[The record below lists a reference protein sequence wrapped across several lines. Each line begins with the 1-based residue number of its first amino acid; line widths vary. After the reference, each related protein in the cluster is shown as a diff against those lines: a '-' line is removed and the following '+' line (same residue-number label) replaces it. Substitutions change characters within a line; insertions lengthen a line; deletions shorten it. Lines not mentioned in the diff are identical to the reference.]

1 MKRKKLVCKS
11 IALGLAV
18 ATAATTM
25 SVPGG
30 VLNPTAVYAEE
41 AVKEEVTPTADN
53 FRMNTIAVI
62 HLDGRPCEAYVY
74 PDYQDFTNIKIYY
87 KTKGSDEG
95 YTSEAPSAAGTYEVY
110 VDAPEVVKDGI
121 KYKAVEKLCV
131 GEFNIYKELPE
142 DVKLTY
148 NGSETKEEHYYS
160 DVKVSVT
167 GGYKIKEYN
176 SSDEYSDSITIKAP
190 KRNDN
195 QTQGVEVLVEKDGV
209 IYGANESIEFDMKKV
224 PVIVTTS
231 QLYEPYNH
239 LGNIEIT
246 IDKDADVN
254 KVYYLTSESKLDGIS
269 SQDIKNS
276 EEKQETQETYLDLQL
291 KDETKYYMYIVGVKE
306 DETLTDVVTTE
317 FTTSK
322 FNDITNKK
330 KLTLEV
336 LQDEFNSDQR
346 YVGCVYTKEQIDKG
360 IPAIFEAKDGSCSST
375 NGFRIRYYRY
385 EENEGVGNYTSL
397 DGCPKQTGEYQAEIT
412 ATTENPKYYST
423 PENLR
428 IYDFYIYQKVD
439 ENEIDIEY
447 FDSEGNKTTKL
458 AKDGYM
464 TLKTKDGYQFYKR
477 YSENKFLGTELKCTY
492 DDFDHYLVKS
502 NGDDPW
508 LAAFELRKQNDDTWY
523 KAVVG
528 VNYEYKK
535 RDPQL
540 KGDVVLYNGNNIV
553 RKDTKLKVGDK
564 LTVKPLGD
572 YDDYVTDKAQYTWYR
587 DQYEI
592 SGAKSASYVLTKE
605 DVGHTIRAKISNLK
619 ENVDNI
625 GAIETEGT
633 AKIVGENGTIV
644 ADPSFE
650 AHDEENHTLELK
662 GDAGQTY
669 EYSVDSGA
677 TWREVTLEGTVY
689 KIQLENKAY
698 KNGTIQ
704 ARVKGTTGNPIIYDK
719 DIVVPLA
726 GNVTLTGKEKYGQT
740 ITAKVTGTQEDAALK
755 YTFIR
760 VKDGTETVAQETS
773 DKAGYTIGKE
783 DIGCTLKVKVT
794 ADGYDEGKP
803 LESTETQIVK
813 KADGRNVDSVIGDK
827 QQEGESYTYTV
838 TPVPGAEYRMND
850 GNWQESNVFTG
861 IKPGTQNVTF
871 SARILGDDCYEA
883 GEVKTSDPVSFAKLN
898 REMPKLSYT
907 VKDGENG
914 SKIVTIDP
922 VEGAVYYNNAGWT
935 TSNVFTVPADKLENV
950 TIGIQLSETD
960 IYLVSKE
967 NKRTVNL
974 SLETQTAPE
983 AAVLTAKVNT
993 AGTGYDIIVTEPK
1006 AEEGVTYEYSNDQ
1019 LDNFGTLE
1027 QLTGLTN
1034 VAPGDEVVIYVRK
1047 AAVKGKK
1054 NASPATACSIKT
1066 DLIKAPVITG
1076 PATFSS
1082 TATVTMTAAGKI
1094 YYTTDG
1100 STPTVNSNL
1109 YTDAITIDKTTTIK
1123 AIVIENGKPVSDV
1136 ASLTLTKASSGSGSS
1151 SSGSGSSGSGFS
1163 GSGAT
1168 TGTTTPAVKPDSKPE
1183 TTTETKP
1190 DGTVVTTTT
1199 TTAEDGTKNVVV
1211 ELKNEG
1217 KSSIATVTISKDATG
1232 KTVKAEAVVTQ
1243 IANKKVMSVSG
1254 ALVAQI
1260 TEAAG
1265 TKNVN
1270 VVTSVKDGKGAEIGT
1285 VTVNAEKLVAGK
1297 KLAIVKV
1304 NAKTGEK
1311 ILVNAKNY
1319 KVAKDGS
1326 ISVSGL
1332 KNGKYEL
1339 VTTKEKT
1346 ALSKKI
1352 LKTVTAKK
1360 AKKTVKDGAKTTFA
1374 FGKDLNKENVKSVKY
1389 VSSKKSVAAIDKNGK
1404 IKAKKAGQTVVKAV
1418 VTLKDGTK
1426 KTVKTVITVKAK

>member
-30 VLNPTAVYAEE
+30 VLNPTAVYAED
-41 AVKEEVTPTADN
+41 AVKEVTPTADN
-53 FRMNTIAVI
+53 FQMSTVAGI
-62 HLDGRPCEAYVY
+62 HLDGYPCEAYVDS
-74 PDYQDFTNIKIYY
+74 DYQDFTHINKYY
-87 KTKGSDEG
+87 KLKDSEEA

-148 NGSETKEEHYYS
+148 NGSENKEEHYYN

-190 KRNDN
+190 ERNGS
-195 QTQGVEVLVEKDGV
+195 QTQGVEVLVKKDGV
-209 IYGANESIEFDMKKV
+209 IYGASESIEFDMKKV
-224 PVIVTTS
+224 PVIVTTN
-231 QLYEPYNH
+231 QLYEPYNDS
-239 LGNIEIT
+239 GNIAIK
-246 IDKDADVN
+246 IDRDADVN

-269 SQDIKNS
+269 SQDIENS

-306 DETLTDVVTTE
+306 DGTLTDVVTTE

-330 KLTLEV
+330 QLTLDV

-346 YVGCVYTKEQIDKG
+346 YGGRVYTKEEIDQG
-360 IPAIFEAKDGSCSST
+360 IPATFEAKDGSCSST
-375 NGFRIRYYRY
+375 NGFRIRY
-385 EENEGVGNYTSL
+385 EKNEGMGNYTSL
-397 DGCPKQTGEYQAEIT
+397 DGCPKQTGEYRAEIT
-412 ATTENPKYYST
+412 ATTENTKYYST
-423 PENLR
+423 PDSLK
-428 IYDFYIYQKVD
+428 IYDFSIYQKVD
-439 ENEIDIEY
+439 ENEIEIEY
-447 FDSEGNKTTKL
+447 FDSESNKTTKL

-464 TLKTKDGYQFYKR
+464 TLKTKDGYQFYER
-477 YSENKFLGTELKCTY
+477 NSENKFLRTELKCTY
-492 DDFDHYLVKS
+492 DDFLQYMVKS
-502 NGDDPW
+502 NEDDPW

-540 KGDVVLYNGNNIV
+540 NGSVVLYNGNNFV
-553 RKDTKLKVGDK
+553 VKDTKLKVGDK

-572 YDDYVTDKAQYTWYR
+572 YVDYVTNEAQYTWYR

-592 SGAKSASYVLTKE
+592 LGAKSPSYVLTKE
-605 DVGHTIRAKISNLK
+605 DVGHTIKAKISNLK
-619 ENVDNI
+619 ENVDHI
-625 GAIETEGT
+625 GAIETEST

-644 ADPSFE
+644 ADPSF
-650 AHDEENHTLELK
+650 AVYDEEKHTLELI

-669 EYSVDSGA
+669 EYSVNSGA
-677 TWREVTLEGTVY
+677 TWNEVTLEGTVY

-726 GNVTLTGKEKYGQT
+726 GNVTLTGTEKYGQT
-740 ITAKVTGTQEDAALK
+740 ITAKVTGTQEGAALK
-755 YTFIR
+755 YKFIR
-760 VKDGTETVAQETS
+760 VKNGTEKVAQEAS
-773 DKAGYTIGKE
+773 DKADYTIGKE

-813 KADGRNVDSVIGDK
+813 KADGRNVESVAGYM
-827 QQEGESYTYTV
+827 QQEGEGYTYTV
-838 TPVPGAEYRMND
+838 TPVLGAVYRMND
-850 GNWQESNVFTG
+850 GKWQESNVFTG

-871 SARILGDDCYEA
+871 SAQIPGDDCYEA
-883 GEVKTSDPVSFAKLN
+883 GEVKTSDSVSFAKLN

-914 SKIVTIDP
+914 SKIVTIDQ
-922 VEGAVYYNNAGWT
+922 VEGAVYYNNDGQT
-935 TSNVFTVPADKLENV
+935 NSNVFTVPADKLEKV
-950 TIGIQLSETD
+950 TIGIWLPETD
-960 IYLVSKE
+960 IYQASKE
-967 NKRTVNL
+967 NKQTVNL

-983 AAVLTAKVNT
+983 AAVLTATVN
-993 AGTGYDIIVTEPK
+993 ADRTGYDITVTEPK
-1006 AEEGVTYEYSNDQ
+1006 AEEGVTYEYSNTPWR
-1019 LDNFGTLE
+1019 NFGTLD

-1034 VAPGDEVVIYVRK
+1034 VAPGKEVVIYVRK
-1047 AAVKGKK
+1047 AAVEGKK
-1054 NASPATACSIKT
+1054 NASPVTACSIKT
-1066 DLIKAPVITG
+1066 DLIKAEAPVITG

-1082 TATVTMTAAGKI
+1082 TATVTMTTAAGKI

-1123 AIVIENGKPVSDV
+1123 AIAVENGKPVSDV
-1136 ASLTLTKASSGSGSS
+1136 ASLTLTKASSGSGS
-1151 SSGSGSSGSGFS
+1151 GSSGSG
-1163 GSGAT
+1163 AA

-1190 DGTVVTTTT
+1190 DGTIVTTTT

-1217 KSSIATVTISKDATG
+1217 KSSIATVAISKDATG

-1352 LKTVTAKK
+1352 LKTVTAKN

-1426 KTVKTVITVKAK
+1426 KTVKTVIIVKTK

>member
-1 MKRKKLVCKS
+1 MKRKKLVYKS

-41 AVKEEVTPTADN
+41 GDNTQSGTVRLKLEPIQGTSHLIQGVQISADGKNGTVYYVFDLADGKFTDKTADEVKAEN
-53 FRMNTIAVI
+53 HAVAMENGIARISKDESDFYNNKTYYLYTV
-62 HLDGRPCEAYVY
+62 LEESDG
-74 PDYQDFTNIKIYY
+74 
-87 KTKGSDEG
+87 TK
-95 YTSEAPSAAGTYEVY
+95 SEVSTAV
-110 VDAPEVVKDGI
+110 VDA
-121 KYKAVEKLCV
+121 
-131 GEFNIYKELPE
+131 
-142 DVKLTY
+142 T
-148 NGSETKEEHYYS
+148 
-160 DVKVSVT
+160 SVLDTT
-167 GGYKIKEYN
+167 GQI
-176 SSDEYSDSITIKAP
+176 
-190 KRNDN
+190 
-195 QTQGVEVLVEKDGV
+195 L
-209 IYGANESIEFDMKKV
+209 
-224 PVIVTTS
+224 
-231 QLYEPYNH
+231 
-239 LGNIEIT
+239 
-246 IDKDADVN
+246 
-254 KVYYLTSESKLDGIS
+254 IS
-269 SQDIKNS
+269 SSERNFPKYFQMDRLVICNS
-276 EEKQETQETYLDLQL
+276 EEELRKGVPVTFQSKDRVCTQDDFHVQYTLERFKPTEQDNIYTPSEEKTLPEGTCPTETGQYRINVQSKLLEQKYYTYPDHYEFTNSSIRVVVKMDDSAVTVKYYDKDGNETPEGLVPGGYALIRANGYKKCGAYLEYENNTTFSDTYRYDYNENDANVAIKYLGTNTWDEGVSFFKDDVYGTEFYENIPITYAVKDNFEGEAYLDVNGTRA
-291 KDETKYYMYIVGVKE
+291 DADTVVKE
-306 DETLTDVVTTE
+306 GDTLKVSIRTNEDENHATYEWYHMSGGNSIATGTEYTVTSEDIGESLTCEISNLGNNQKHTL
-317 FTTSK
+317 
-322 FNDITNKK
+322 
-330 KLTLEV
+330 
-336 LQDEFNSDQR
+336 
-346 YVGCVYTKEQIDKG
+346 YVYTG
-360 IPAIFEAKDGSCSST
+360 YVLSKDGST
-375 NGFRIRYYRY
+375 VPAPKFGNLDMNAHTLTFNGK
-385 EENEGVGNYTSL
+385 EGKEYVYSL
-397 DGCPKQTGEYQAEIT
+397 DGGNTWTDIT
-412 ATTENPKYYST
+412 LDNSA
-423 PENLR
+423 
-428 IYDFYIYQKVD
+428 I
-439 ENEIDIEY
+439 
-447 FDSEGNKTTKL
+447 
-458 AKDGYM
+458 
-464 TLKTKDGYQFYKR
+464 
-477 YSENKFLGTELKCTY
+477 GT
-492 DDFDHYLVKS
+492 
-502 NGDDPW
+502 
-508 LAAFELRKQNDDTWY
+508 
-523 KAVVG
+523 
-528 VNYEYKK
+528 
-535 RDPQL
+535 
-540 KGDVVLYNGNNIV
+540 I
-553 RKDTKLKVGDK
+553 
-564 LTVKPLGD
+564 PLGD
-572 YDDYVTDKAQYTWYR
+572 KSYKAGSIQ
-587 DQYEI
+587 
-592 SGAKSASYVLTKE
+592 
-605 DVGHTIRAKISNLK
+605 IRAK
-619 ENVDNI
+619 
-625 GAIETEGT
+625 EG
-633 AKIVGENGTIV
+633 
-644 ADPSFE
+644 S
-650 AHDEENHTLELK
+650 
-662 GDAGQTY
+662 
-669 EYSVDSGA
+669 
-677 TWREVTLEGTVY
+677 TV
-689 KIQLENKAY
+689 
-698 KNGTIQ
+698 
-704 ARVKGTTGNPIIYDK
+704 VSYDK
-719 DIVVPLA
+719 NIVVPLT
-726 GNVTLTGKEKYGQT
+726 GNVPLTGTEKYGQT
-740 ITAKVTGTQEDAALK
+740 ITAKVTGTQEGAALK

-760 VKDGTETVAQETS
+760 VKDGTETVAQEAS
-773 DKAGYTIGKE
+773 DKADYTIGKE

-813 KADGRNVDSVIGDK
+813 KADGRNVASVAGYM

-838 TPVPGAEYRMND
+838 TPVPDAVYRMND
-850 GNWQESNVFTG
+850 GDWQESNVFTG

-871 SARILGDDCYEA
+871 SAQIPEDDCYEA

-922 VEGAVYYNNAGWT
+922 VEGAVYYSNDGQT
-935 TSNVFTVPADKLENV
+935 DSNVFTVPADKLEKV
-950 TIGIQLSETD
+950 TIGIWLPETD
-960 IYLVSKE
+960 IYLASKE
-967 NKRTVNL
+967 NKQTVNL

-1006 AEEGVTYEYSNDQ
+1006 AEEGVTYEYSNTPW
-1019 LDNFGTLE
+1019 DNFGTLD

-1034 VAPGDEVVIYVRK
+1034 VAPGKEVVIYVRK
-1047 AAVKGKK
+1047 AAVEGKK
-1054 NASPATACSIKT
+1054 NASPVTACSIKT
-1066 DLIKAPVITG
+1066 DLIKAEAPVITG
-1076 PATFSS
+1076 PATFNG

-1109 YTDAITIDKTTTIK
+1109 YTDAITIDKTTTIQ
-1123 AIVIENGKPVSDV
+1123 AIAVENGKPVSDV
-1136 ASLTLTKASSGSGSS
+1136 ASLTLTKISSG
-1151 SSGSGSSGSGFS
+1151 SGSGSSGSGSS

-1190 DGTVVTTTT
+1190 DGTIVTTTT
-1199 TTAEDGTKNVVV
+1199 TMAEDGTKNVVV

-1217 KSSIATVTISKDATG
+1217 KSSIATVTISKDAIG

-1352 LKTVTAKK
+1352 LKTVTAKN

-1426 KTVKTVITVKAK
+1426 KTVKTVIIVKAK

>member
-11 IALGLAV
+11 VALGLAV

-30 VLNPTAVYAEE
+30 MLNPTAVYAEN
-41 AVKEEVTPTADN
+41 VD
-53 FRMNTIAVI
+53 
-62 HLDGRPCEAYVY
+62 
-74 PDYQDFTNIKIYY
+74 IK
-87 KTKGSDEG
+87 D
-95 YTSEAPSAAGTYEVY
+95 
-110 VDAPEVVKDGI
+110 
-121 KYKAVEKLCV
+121 
-131 GEFNIYKELPE
+131 LPE
-142 DVKLTY
+142 SENPLLY
-148 NGSETKEEHYYS
+148 NGSETPKEKYNADLEISVKDGWQISEDGSKFENSITFTKPEYETDYDGGLKTIYLQNNGEIYKKNISVVFDTQKPILTITKEE
-160 DVKVSVT
+160 
-167 GGYKIKEYN
+167 E
-176 SSDEYSDSITIKAP
+176 
-190 KRNDN
+190 
-195 QTQGVEVLVEKDGV
+195 VE
-209 IYGANESIEFDMKKV
+209 
-224 PVIVTTS
+224 
-231 QLYEPYNH
+231 
-239 LGNIEIT
+239 
-246 IDKDADVN
+246 
-254 KVYYLTSESKLDGIS
+254 TSEANISLKFSINEEYTTTYYVCSKESKADITV
-269 SQDIKNS
+269 DEIKNS
-276 EEKQETQETYLDLQL
+276 GKKIESSMVFFFENLMLEDNTRYHLYAVSEDNAGNIG
-291 KDETKYYMYIVGVKE
+291 DIVSY
-306 DETLTDVVTTE
+306 D
-317 FTTSK
+317 FTTVQH
-322 FNDITNKK
+322 NDITGKTL
-330 KLTLEV
+330 LTSQNFSNYFDYTSYQIVSEEELE
-336 LQDEFNSDQR
+336 
-346 YVGCVYTKEQIDKG
+346 KG
-360 IPAIFEAKDGSCSST
+360 IIPNFHAKDGSCDST
-375 NGFRIRYYRY
+375 NGFNIKYMDMGDGNKKFYHDTVKKTGFYGVRIKPTDDNKKFYSNYSEIQAYYWNVYLPMPKNLIKIVYYDANGNVVNCMKNGGKAVISADGYKANKGAVGYEY
-385 EENEGVGNYTSL
+385 EENAVIDDPTAEGEGTLREPIAFQKDGIDYVALVTLSYVAPQKPASIVATPELGALNEKTHTLEFTGGAGAAYEYSL
-397 DGCPKQTGEYQAEIT
+397 DGGK
-412 ATTENPKYYST
+412 KWM
-423 PENLR
+423 
-428 IYDFYIYQKVD
+428 
-439 ENEIDIEY
+439 DIVL
-447 FDSEGNKTTKL
+447 DGTKGSISLGNKS
-458 AKDGYM
+458 Y
-464 TLKTKDGYQFYKR
+464 
-477 YSENKFLGTELKCTY
+477 
-492 DDFDHYLVKS
+492 
-502 NGDDPW
+502 
-508 LAAFELRKQNDDTWY
+508 AANAIQ
-523 KAVVG
+523 
-528 VNYEYKK
+528 
-535 RDPQL
+535 
-540 KGDVVLYNGNNIV
+540 
-553 RKDTKLKVGDK
+553 
-564 LTVKPLGD
+564 
-572 YDDYVTDKAQYTWYR
+572 
-587 DQYEI
+587 
-592 SGAKSASYVLTKE
+592 
-605 DVGHTIRAKISNLK
+605 IRAK
-619 ENVDNI
+619 
-625 GAIETEGT
+625 ETETNAAGT
-633 AKIVGENGTIV
+633 AVAYDKAIV
-644 ADPSFE
+644 A
-650 AHDEENHTLELK
+650 
-662 GDAGQTY
+662 
-669 EYSVDSGA
+669 V
-677 TWREVTLEGTVY
+677 LEGNVV
-689 KIQLENKAY
+689 ILN
-698 KNGTIQ
+698 IDD
-704 ARVKGTTGNPIIYDK
+704 VK
-719 DIVVPLA
+719 
-726 GNVTLTGKEKYGQT
+726 KYGQT
-740 ITAKVTGTQEDAALK
+740 ITAKVTGTQEGAALK

-773 DKAGYTIGKE
+773 DKAEYTIGKE

-803 LESTETQIVK
+803 LESTKTQIVK
-813 KADGRNVDSVIGDK
+813 KADGRNVESVAGYM
-827 QQEGESYTYTV
+827 QQEGESYKYTV
-838 TPVPGAEYRMND
+838 TPVPDAEYRMND

-871 SARILGDDCYEA
+871 SARIREDDCYEA

-922 VEGAVYYNNAGWT
+922 VEGAVYYNNDGKT
-935 TSNVFTVPADKLENV
+935 DSNVFTVPADKLENV
-950 TIGIQLSETD
+950 TIGIQLPETD
-960 IYLVSKE
+960 IYLASKE

-1006 AEEGVTYEYSNDQ
+1006 AEEGVTYEYSNDP

-1151 SSGSGSSGSGFS
+1151 SSGSGSSGSGSS

-1183 TTTETKP
+1183 TTTETKT

-1217 KSSIATVTISKDATG
+1217 KSSIATATISKDATG

-1285 VTVNAEKLVAGK
+1285 VIVNAEKLVAGK

-1374 FGKDLNKENVKSVKY
+1374 FGKDLNKENVKSIKY

>member
-41 AVKEEVTPTADN
+41 AVKEVTPTADN
-53 FRMNTIAVI
+53 FQMSTIAGI
-62 HLDGRPCEAYVY
+62 HLDGRPCVAYVY
-74 PDYQDFTNIKIYY
+74 PDYENPQNIKKYY
-87 KTKGSDEG
+87 KLKDSQEG
-95 YTSEAPSAAGTYEVY
+95 YTSEAPSTAGTYEVY
-110 VDAPEVVKDGI
+110 IDAPEAEKDGI
-121 KYKAVEKLCV
+121 KYKAVEKLYV

-148 NGSETKEEHYYS
+148 NGSENKEEHYYS

-167 GGYKIKEYN
+167 GGYKIKEYD

-190 KRNDN
+190 GRNGN
-195 QTQGVEVLVEKDGV
+195 QTQVVQVLVEKDGE
-209 IYGANESIEFDMKKV
+209 IYGASELIEFDMEKV
-224 PVIVTTS
+224 PVIVTTN
-231 QLYEPYNH
+231 QLYEPHNDK
-239 LGNIEIT
+239 GNIEIK
-246 IDKDADVN
+246 IDRDDDVN

-269 SQDIKNS
+269 SQNIADNK
-276 EEKQETQETYLDLQL
+276 EKQETQETYLDLQL
-291 KDETKYYMYIVGVKE
+291 KDKTKYYMYIVGVKE
-306 DETLTDVVTTE
+306 DGSLTDVVTTE

-322 FNDITNKK
+322 FNDITNKT
-330 KLTLEV
+330 KLTMEV
-336 LQDEFNSDQR
+336 LQKEFNSEQWNA
-346 YVGCVYTKEQIDKG
+346 GCVYTKEQIDNG

-375 NGFRIRYYRY
+375 NGFRIKY
-385 EENEGVGNYTSL
+385 EKNEGEGRYTGL
-397 DGCPKQTGEYQAEIT
+397 DGCPKQTGDYLAVIT

-428 IYDFYIYQKVD
+428 IYSFSIYQKVD
-439 ENEIDIEY
+439 ANEIDIEY
-447 FDSEGNKTTKL
+447 FDSENNKTTKL

-464 TLKTKDGYQFYKR
+464 ILKAKDGYQFYKENA
-477 YSENKFLGTELKCTY
+477 ENKFLGTELKCTY
-492 DDFDHYLVKS
+492 DEFYHYMVKS

-508 LAAFELRKQNDDTWY
+508 LAAFELRKQDDETWY
-523 KAVVG
+523 KAIVE

-535 RDPQL
+535 HEPQL
-540 KGDVVLYNGNNIV
+540 NGGVALYNGNNIV
-553 RKDTKLKVGDK
+553 EKEAKLKVGDK

-572 YDDYVTDKAQYTWYR
+572 YIDYVTDKAQYTWYR

-592 SGAKSASYVLTKE
+592 SGAKSPSYVLTKE
-605 DVGHTIRAKISNLK
+605 DVGHTIKAKISNLA
-619 ENVDNI
+619 ENVDDVW
-625 GAIETEGT
+625 AIETDDT

-650 AHDEENHTLELK
+650 AYDEENHTLELK
-662 GDAGQTY
+662 GDAEQTY
-669 EYSVDSGA
+669 EYSVDAGA
-677 TWREVTLEGTVY
+677 TWKEVTLNGTVY

-719 DIVVPLA
+719 DIVVPLT
-726 GNVTLTGKEKYGQT
+726 GNVTLTGTEKYGQT
-740 ITAKVTGTQEDAALK
+740 ITAKVTGTQEGAALK

-760 VKDGTETVAQETS
+760 VKDGTETVAQEAS
-773 DKAGYTIGKE
+773 DKADYTIGKE

-794 ADGYDEGKP
+794 ADGYKEEKP
-803 LESTETQIVK
+803 LVSDVTQVVK
-813 KADGRNVDSVIGDK
+813 KADGRTVERVDGSM

-838 TPVPGAEYRMND
+838 TPVPGAVYRMND
-850 GNWQESNVFTG
+850 GEWQESNVFTN

-871 SARILGDDCYEA
+871 SVKIPGNDCYEE
-883 GEVKTSDPVSFAKLN
+883 GTEKTSTAVSFSKLY

-922 VEGAVYYNNAGWT
+922 VEGAVYYNNDGQT
-935 TSNVFTVPADKLENV
+935 DSNVFTVPADKLEKV
-950 TIGIQLSETD
+950 TIGIWLPETD
-960 IYLVSKE
+960 IYLASKE
-967 NKRTVNL
+967 NKQTVNL

-983 AAVLTAKVNT
+983 AAVLTATVN
-993 AGTGYDIIVTEPK
+993 ADRTGYDITVTEPK
-1006 AEEGVTYEYSNDQ
+1006 AEEGVTYEYSNTPW
-1019 LDNFGTLE
+1019 DNFGTLD

-1034 VAPGDEVVIYVRK
+1034 VTPGKEVVIYVRK
-1047 AAVKGKK
+1047 AAVEGKK

-1066 DLIKAPVITG
+1066 DLIKAEAPVITG
-1076 PATFSS
+1076 PATFSG

-1100 STPTVNSNL
+1100 STPTVDSKL
-1109 YTDAITIDKTTTIK
+1109 YTEPISIDQTTTVK
-1123 AIVIENGKPVSDV
+1123 AIAVENGKPVSDV
-1136 ASLTLTKASSGSGSS
+1136 SSLTLTKT
-1151 SSGSGSSGSGFS
+1151 SSGSGSSGSGSS
-1163 GSGAT
+1163 GSGTT
-1168 TGTTTPAVKPDSKPE
+1168 TGTTTPAVKPDSKTE

-1199 TTAEDGTKNVVV
+1199 TTSENGTKNVVV

-1217 KSSIATVTISKDATG
+1217 NNNSATVTVSKDATG
-1232 KTVKAEAVVTQ
+1232 KTVKAEAVITQ
-1243 IANKKVMSVSG
+1243 VAKKNTMSVSG

-1265 TKNVN
+1265 TKSVN
-1270 VVTSVKDGKGAEIGT
+1270 VVTSVKDSKGNEIGT
-1285 VTVNAEKLVAGK
+1285 VTVNAEKLVAGE

-1304 NAKTGEK
+1304 DPENGEK
-1311 ILVNAKNY
+1311 TLVNAKKY

-1326 ISVSGL
+1326 IAASGL
-1332 KNGKYEL
+1332 KNGKYEFI
-1339 VTTKEKT
+1339 TATEKT

-1352 LKTVTAKK
+1352 AKTVEPKK
-1360 AKKTVKDGAKTTFA
+1360 TKAIVKKGAKKTFA
-1374 FGKDLNKENVKSVKY
+1374 FRSGLNKENIKSVKY
-1389 VSSKKSVAAIDKNGK
+1389 TSTKKSVVAIDKNGK
-1404 IKAKKAGQTVVKAV
+1404 MIAKKAGKAVIKAV
-1418 VTLKDGTK
+1418 VTLNDGTK
-1426 KTVKTVITVKAK
+1426 KTVKTAITVQAK

>member
-41 AVKEEVTPTADN
+41 AVKEVTPTADN
-53 FRMNTIAVI
+53 FHMSTSMY
-62 HLDGRPCEAYVY
+62 LEGRPCEPYVQ
-74 PDYQDFTNIKIYY
+74 PDYQDFKNIKKYY
-87 KTKGSDEG
+87 KMKDSEED
-95 YTSEAPSAAGTYEVY
+95 YTLEEPSAAGTYEVY
-110 VDAPEVVKDGI
+110 IDAPEVVKDGI
-121 KYKAVEKLCV
+121 KYNAVEKLCV

-148 NGSETKEEHYYS
+148 NGSENQEEHYYN

-190 KRNDN
+190 ERNGS

-209 IYGANESIEFDMKKV
+209 IYGASELIEFDMEKV
-224 PVIVTTS
+224 PVIVTTN
-231 QLYEPYNH
+231 QLYEPYNDR
-239 LGNIEIT
+239 GNIEIK
-246 IDKDADVN
+246 IDRDADVN
-254 KVYYLTSESKLDGIS
+254 KVYYLTSESELDGIS
-269 SQDIKNS
+269 SQDIADNEK
-276 EEKQETQETYLDLQL
+276 KQETQETYLDLQL

-306 DETLTDVVTTE
+306 DGTLTDVVTTE

-330 KLTLEV
+330 KLTMEV
-336 LQDEFNSDQR
+336 LQDEFNSEQQ
-346 YVGCVYTKEQIDKG
+346 YVGCVYTKEQIDQG

-375 NGFRIRYYRY
+375 NGFRIQY
-385 EENEGVGNYTSL
+385 EKDMGEGNYKKL
-397 DGCPKQTGEYQAEIT
+397 DGCPKQTGEYLAVIT

-428 IYDFYIYQKVD
+428 IYNFFIYQKVD

-464 TLKTKDGYQFYKR
+464 TLKTKDGYQFYER

-492 DDFDHYLVKS
+492 DDFLHYMVKS
-502 NGDDPW
+502 NKDDPW
-508 LAAFELRKQNDDTWY
+508 LAAFELCKQNDDTWY

-540 KGDVVLYNGNNIV
+540 KGSVVLYNGNNFV
-553 RKDTKLKVGDK
+553 VKDTKLKVGDK

-572 YDDYVTDKAQYTWYR
+572 YVDYVTDEAQYTWYR

-592 SGAKSASYVLTKE
+592 SGAKSPSYVLTKE
-605 DVGHTIRAKISNLK
+605 DVGHTIKAKISNLEK
-619 ENVDNI
+619 NVDDI
-625 GAIETEGT
+625 WAIETDGT

-650 AHDEENHTLELK
+650 AYDEKNHTLELK
-662 GDAGQTY
+662 GDAEQTY

-677 TWREVTLEGTVY
+677 TWKEVTLDGTVTVC

-726 GNVTLTGKEKYGQT
+726 GNVTLTGTEKYGQT
-740 ITAKVTGTQEDAALK
+740 ITAKVTGTQEGAALK

-773 DKAGYTIGKE
+773 DKEDYTIGKE

-813 KADGRNVDSVIGDK
+813 KADGRKVASVAGYM

-838 TPVPGAEYRMND
+838 TPVPDAVYRMND
-850 GNWQESNVFTG
+850 GKWQESNVFTG

-871 SARILGDDCYEA
+871 SAQIPEDDCYEA

-922 VEGAVYYNNAGWT
+922 VKGAVYYNNDGQT
-935 TSNVFTVPADKLENV
+935 DSNEFTVPADKLEKV
-950 TIGIQLSETD
+950 TIGIWLPETD
-960 IYLVSKE
+960 IYLASKE
-967 NKRTVNL
+967 NKQTVNL

-1006 AEEGVTYEYSNDQ
+1006 AEEGVTYEYSNTPW
-1019 LDNFGTLE
+1019 DNFGTLD

-1034 VAPGDEVVIYVRK
+1034 VAPGKEVVIYVRK
-1047 AAVKGKK
+1047 AAVEGKK
-1054 NASPATACSIKT
+1054 NASPVTACSIKT
-1066 DLIKAPVITG
+1066 DLIKAEAPVITG
-1076 PATFSS
+1076 PAAFNG

-1123 AIVIENGKPVSDV
+1123 AIAVENGKPVSDV
-1136 ASLTLTKASSGSGSS
+1136 ASLTLTKISSG
-1151 SSGSGSSGSGFS
+1151 SGSGSSGSGSS

-1339 VTTKEKT
+1339 VTTTEKT

-1352 LKTVTAKK
+1352 LKTVTAKN

-1426 KTVKTVITVKAK
+1426 KL